1 MLRSCV
7 SSCVGAAAVALFAG
21 SAHGVLFSFVAEP
34 TDQAWTFTGTG
45 LSITTGLGPND
56 PVTLVV
62 DDDNGPLPALSISCR
77 FNANFTLS
85 TVGSLPLGGG
95 QFSHHYSADGS
106 FSLTDIA
113 SGVNLLTVNFTD
125 GLFESLGNEFAW
137 GSTAS
142 IQASTVAGSSVSMS
156 WGGATLPG
164 YGLAPGPLPSPADIS
179 FALSTLNTDGSI
191 PYTFLGLGVP
201 FAPGSGVPTQPWFA
215 EGSFSGSSVPEP
227 GAAALLALAG
237 LVAARRRRA

>member
-21 SAHGVLFSFVAEP
+21 SAHAVLFSFVAQP
-34 TDQAWTFTGTG
+34 TDQAWTFTGSG
-45 LSITTGLGPND
+45 LGITSGLGPND

-77 FNANFTLS
+77 FETEIKLS

-95 QFSHHYSADGS
+95 QFSHHYTAAGK
-106 FSLTDIA
+106 FTLTDIA
-113 SGVNLLTVNFTD
+113 SGVTLLTGTFED
-125 GLFESLGNEFAW
+125 GLFESLGGEFSW

-142 IQASTVAGSSVSMS
+142 IQASTVAGSTVSMT
-156 WGGATLPG
+156 WGGAALLG
-164 YGLAPGPLPSPADIS
+164 YGLSPGPLPSPADIS
-179 FALSTLNTDGSI
+179 FALSSVNTDGSI

-201 FAPGSGVPTQPWFA
+201 FAPGSGVPTKDWFA
-215 EGSFSGSSVPEP
+215 EASFSGSSVPEP
-227 GAAALLALAG
+227 GAAALLALGG
-237 LVAARRRRA
+237 LVAARRRRT